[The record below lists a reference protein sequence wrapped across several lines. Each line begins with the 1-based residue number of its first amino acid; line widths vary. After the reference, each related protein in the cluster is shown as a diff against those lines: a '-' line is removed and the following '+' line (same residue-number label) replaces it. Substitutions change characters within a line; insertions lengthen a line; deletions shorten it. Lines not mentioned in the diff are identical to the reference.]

1 MNDSIGRSTP
11 SMPRGVDYLLAAM
24 GVALFGGIAVGV
36 VSALPL
42 QATVGGGSLL
52 AACLLGVGLT
62 RFPRR

>member
-1 MNDSIGRSTP
+1 
-11 SMPRGVDYLLAAM
+11 MPRGVDYLLAAM

>member
-1 MNDSIGRSTP
+1 MSDRTVWSAPTTY
-11 SMPRGVDYLLAAM
+11 RGVDYLLAAM

-42 QATVGGGSLL
+42 RVAAGGGSLL
-52 AACLLGVGLT
+52 AACLFVVCLV